1 MIVID
6 QNKVT
11 KKVRNLYPKF
21 ASIWKGGCAVQRLV
35 YNPPSKSTLPPG
47 GTKVINFRII
57 LYAFSLFRRRAHSA
71 IFHVVD
77 HPGPSSPDKQAAMI
91 KLLALGKIILLI
103 FLNVINHCSWKY
115 FLRQIMFI
123 LFLAKIYIPQ
133 IYSLVVNTH
142 EGIITNLKSNSLFIF
157 STYTLSYFLFIYPA
171 MEFVAIIWPI
181 PHD

>member
-57 LYAFSLFRRRAHSA
+57 LYAFSIFRRRAHSA
-71 IFHVVD
+71 IFHVWSTIQD
-77 HPGPSSPDKQAAMI
+77 HLHLISKQQRLTYVLWI
-91 KLLALGKIILLI
+91 KLS
-103 FLNVINHCSWKY
+103 NHYSWKC
-115 FLRQIMFI
+115 FLRQLMYI
-123 LFLAKIYIPQ
+123 LSLAKVYIPQ

-142 EGIITNLKSNSLFIF
+142 EEIITNLKFFFLLILLVVF
-157 STYTLSYFLFIYPA
+157 SSFTLQWNLLPSFHQYNMISPRAWLK
-171 MEFVAIIWPI
+171 
-181 PHD
+181 